1 MRRKSFD
8 VLFDTKSGMAWLAQH
23 PTMWRSLFYF
33 VISIGAFVGVC
44 TNVFFKEEYIG
55 VRFALLIGILVVK
68 AIELIIFGC
77 FLHGLID
84 LCGGGSGNIRGFL
97 CILGFTTLPYLAF
110 TPLALVAVQLGGLG
124 ILSLPITCLAAFL
137 WTLYLMMRAVE
148 AVYLLDF
155 MRSAIVVFF
164 AFLLWL
170 IMLALP
176 IYLLADLFIR
186 SFFG

>member
-8 VLFDTKSGMAWLAQH
+8 VLFDTKSGMAWLADH

-33 VISIGAFVGVC
+33 VISLGAFLGVC

-55 VRFALLIGILVVK
+55 VRFAILIGMLVSK
-68 AIELIIFGC
+68 AIGMVFFAC

-97 CILGFTTLPYLAF
+97 CILGFTTLPYLVF
-110 TPLALVAVQLGGLG
+110 TPLALLAVKLGGLG
-124 ILSLPITCLAAFL
+124 LLSLPITYFAAFL
-137 WTLYLMMRAVE
+137 WSLYLMMRAVE

-155 MRSAIVVFF
+155 LRSGIVVFF
-164 AFLLWL
+164 AFLLWF

-176 IYLLADLFIR
+176 IYLWADVFAR
-186 SFFG
+186 SFLN

>member
-8 VLFDTKSGMAWLAQH
+8 VLFDTRNGMTWLADH

-33 VISIGAFVGVC
+33 VISQGAFVGVC

-55 VRFALLIGILVVK
+55 VRFAILIGILVVK
-68 AIELIIFGC
+68 AMELIVFGC

-84 LCGGGSGNIRGFL
+84 LCGGGSGDIRGFL
-97 CILGFTTLPYLAF
+97 CILGFTTLPYLVF
-110 TPLALVAVQLGGLG
+110 TPLALVAVELGGLG
-124 ILSLPITCLAAFL
+124 LLSLPVTYFAAFL
-137 WTLYLMMRAVE
+137 WSLYLMMRAVE

-164 AFLLWL
+164 AFLLWF

-176 IYLLADLFIR
+176 IYLVADLFAR
-186 SFFG
+186 SFLG